1 MHAREFDLS
10 VAIRILP
17 VNGLVTLWV
26 KPQTVLTEIYFVI
39 SGLFNICDK
48 VLVTFTILLEF
59 REHFKKGHPIGN
71 VIEAKLAA
79 LKLKCR
85 EVIQ

>member
-48 VLVTFTILLEF
+48 VLVTFTILLELLNF
-59 REHFKKGHPIGN
+59 RLLTATFFR
-71 VIEAKLAA
+71 VLY
-79 LKLKCR
+79 
-85 EVIQ
+85 

>member
-1 MHAREFDLS
+1 
-10 VAIRILP
+10 
-17 VNGLVTLWV
+17 
-26 KPQTVLTEIYFVI
+26 
-39 SGLFNICDK
+39 